1 MRRFSTVAA
10 LGLAILAAPTL
21 ADAPSGD
28 ALRIIDQFMTA
39 RSAVARC
46 GVTQPATLAAF
57 RANYREVASY
67 ARAELKSILSD
78 LNDTLIEK
86 VLSDHYNDIDRRIIA
101 IVAQESCGGPHIR
114 EALQK
119 YDNGAQMVLARLMSD
134 KAD

>member
-1 MRRFSTVAA
+1 MRRFSAVIA
-10 LGLAILAAPTL
+10 LGLAIVAPPAL

-28 ALRIIDQFMTA
+28 ALRILDQFMIA

-46 GVTQPATLAAF
+46 GAAEPSTLAAF
-57 RANYREVASY
+57 RGNYREVASQ

-86 VLSDHYNDIDRRIIA
+86 VLSDHYNDIDHRTLATI
-101 IVAQESCGGPHIR
+101 AQESCDGPHIR
-114 EALQK
+114 DALRK
-119 YDNGAQMVLARLMSD
+119 YDSGAQTMTARLMSN